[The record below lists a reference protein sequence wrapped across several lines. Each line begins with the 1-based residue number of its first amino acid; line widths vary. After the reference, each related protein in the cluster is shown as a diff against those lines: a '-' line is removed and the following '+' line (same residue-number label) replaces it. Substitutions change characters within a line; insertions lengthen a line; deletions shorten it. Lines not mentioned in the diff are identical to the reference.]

1 MTASS
6 MADDATNPEQVKK
19 LQREL
24 EEAQETLR
32 AIRQGEVDA
41 LVVEGP
47 NGPQLFTLKTAEQP
61 YRMLVEQMQEG
72 ALTLTPA
79 GDVLYCNRRFAEL
92 VGTAPETIVG
102 GPIAPFVAEADRP
115 VLAAA
120 LRAGRGRYE
129 GHALAFDGR
138 PVPALFSVGTFV
150 ADGVESLCLVVTDL
164 VELIRT
170 RAARAK
176 AEAASEAKDQFLAM
190 LGHELRNPLG
200 AISSAVSVLGQ
211 SSATSE
217 HDRRAREV
225 IAHQTEHL
233 SRLVADLL
241 DVTRGAL
248 GKIELVRT
256 PIDMAAA
263 VRRCLATLEST
274 EQLGQHAV
282 SVDAEPIWVEAD
294 GVRIEQIVMNLMSN
308 ALKFTPRGG
317 AITVTVR
324 RERDEA
330 VLRVADDGP
339 GISAELLPVV
349 FDLFVQGE
357 RNLDRRAGGLGVGLS
372 LVRRLV
378 ELHGGRVDAA
388 SPGQGRGSVF
398 TVRLPALVDAPLA
411 PGPSVGAP
419 AGAHHQRILIVE
431 DNADNREM
439 MRILLES
446 SGHVIHEAADGV
458 SGVELAVQL
467 EPDVVLIDIGLPGID
482 GYQVARQI
490 RAKLR
495 DRSRLIALSGYGQQ
509 RDRQQAFDAG
519 FDDHLLKPVDPAH
532 LLTVLSAARATT
544 RR

>member
-1 MTASS
+1 MTASR
-6 MADDATNPEQVKK
+6 MADDAMNPEQVKK

-32 AIRQGEVDA
+32 AIRQGEVDG

-92 VGTAPETIVG
+92 VGGAPETIVG
-102 GPIAPFVAEADRP
+102 GPIGPFVAEADRP
-115 VLAAA
+115 LLAAA

-256 PIDMAAA
+256 PIDVAAT

-274 EQLGQHAV
+274 ERLGQHAV
-282 SVDAEPIWVEAD
+282 KVDAEPVWVEAD

-308 ALKFTPRGG
+308 ALKFTQRGG

-330 VLRVADDGP
+330 VLRVADDGA

-388 SPGQGRGSVF
+388 SPGSGRGSVF
-398 TVRLPALVDAPLA
+398 TVRLPVQVGAPPSPAPL
-411 PGPSVGAP
+411 VEAP
-419 AGAHHQRILIVE
+419 AGARHQRILIVE
-431 DNADNREM
+431 DSADNREM
-439 MRILLES
+439 LRILLES
-446 SGHVIHEAADGV
+446 SGHEIHEAADGV
-458 SGVELAVQL
+458 SGVELAVEL

-509 RDRQQAFDAG
+509 KDRQLAFDAG

>member
-1 MTASS
+1 MAQKT
-6 MADDATNPEQVKK
+6 ADDAMDPDQIKK

-138 PVPALFSVGTFV
+138 AVPALFSVGTFV

-398 TVRLPALVDAPLA
+398 TVRLPALMDAPPA

-482 GYQVARQI
+482 GYQVASQI

>member
-200 AISSAVSVLGQ
+200 AISSAISVLGQ

-241 DVTRGAL
+241 DVTRGVL

-308 ALKFTPRGG
+308 ALKFTPPGG

-388 SPGQGRGSVF
+388 SPGQGRGTVF
-398 TVRLPALVDAPLA
+398 TVRLPALMDAPPA

-467 EPDVVLIDIGLPGID
+467 APDVVLIDIGLPGID

-509 RDRQQAFDAG
+509 RDRQQAFNAG